1 MNVFS
6 PILSF
11 FQAFFSSLHTNQNTE
26 TRLFSG
32 EGATSRKNHMSNTD
46 LSEGSHPAIIQMKSF
61 LPK

>member
-1 MNVFS
+1 MKKKKVTVAEAKKISMNVFS

-32 EGATSRKNHMSNTD
+32 EGKTTCQT
-46 LSEGSHPAIIQMKSF
+46 L
-61 LPK
+61 